1 MEDGI
6 GRREGKK
13 EEVLEESGK
22 HEGRRKEWKEGR
34 RKEGKEG
41 RVKREEG
48 EGGKAQDKRIM

>member
-1 MEDGI
+1 M
-6 GRREGKK
+6 
-13 EEVLEESGK
+13 LEESGK